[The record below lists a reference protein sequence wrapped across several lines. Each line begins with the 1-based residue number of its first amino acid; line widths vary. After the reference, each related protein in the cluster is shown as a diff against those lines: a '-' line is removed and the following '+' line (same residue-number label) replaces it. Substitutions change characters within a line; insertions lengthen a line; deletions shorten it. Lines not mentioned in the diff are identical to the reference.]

1 MTGPVQRG
9 RHYLR
14 VDGRA
19 TLPVGA
25 HVVPPAG
32 PDWPWR
38 VGAEAFERAFTDM
51 AALGLDAA
59 RIDLLWA
66 ALEPAA
72 GTFDETHLRVLDR
85 VLEHAR
91 RLGIRLH
98 PTLFTGGEVG
108 DAYWDVPW
116 RAGRH
121 PHADPGMRALQA
133 DQAAMLGRRWRSD
146 PALLAWDLADEPPMW
161 LFRETTDDDARA
173 WTGELAAALR
183 AADPGHLVT
192 IGTASQEVGWGP
204 FRADV
209 VADQL
214 DFACVHPYPIYSPEL
229 YPDGLLGA
237 RLTHAAAFET
247 ALAAGAGRP
256 VMVHEYGASAAQ
268 FDPERIAA
276 HDRLLAW
283 SSLGRGA
290 IGFFAW
296 CWTDAEPAAFGRA
309 PYVRQAHETQFGVT
323 EWNGTLRPRGRV
335 LGELAATVRGL
346 PLDALAGDGPWASV
360 AIPVP
365 HEFVRPYDPVAFG
378 LEGPPAGLYTPA
390 EQAWTPTRSPGPLV
404 AAWLNAFVLAA
415 RAGLSA
421 AFPRER
427 LDGRWPEARLVL
439 LPAPLAATS
448 SSLHRVRT
456 SWWSGAADHFAR
468 GGSVYVSCSADVA
481 IPEMAPLLGARII
494 DRAPAGVPPVLRFV
508 LPWGPFA
515 PGDEL
520 VLPPG
525 DGTLMTGSV
534 LLAPAAGSHVVAVDA
549 TGEPALVL
557 AERGPGRSVVCAHPV
572 ELLLARQPGAHGPAD
587 RSWGLYQGLAE
598 ATGTAEPAA
607 ARHPDVTSG
616 VLAGPAG
623 ALLVLTNHG
632 PDPVRA
638 AITLPGDAAA
648 VRAFG
653 PHGPAALPFEPGA
666 TEVNLAAHGAA
677 IIGWDQARA
686 SE

>member
-1 MTGPVQRG
+1 MSGLVGRG

-38 VGAEAFERAFTDM
+38 VGPEAFERAFAGM
-51 AALGLDAA
+51 AAAGLDAA

-72 GTFDETHLRVLDR
+72 GVFDETHLRVLDR
-85 VLEHAR
+85 VLDAAGRH
-91 RLGIRLH
+91 GIRLH
-98 PTLFTGGEVG
+98 PTLFIGGEVG

-121 PHADPGMRALQA
+121 PHVDPEMRRLQA
-133 DQAAMLGRRWRSD
+133 AHAAMLGRRWRDD
-146 PALLAWDLADEPPMW
+146 PALLAWDLADEPPLW
-161 LFRETTDDDARA
+161 LFRDTTDDDARA
-173 WTGELAAALR
+173 WTAELAAALR
-183 AADPGHLVT
+183 SADPGHLIT
-192 IGTASQEVGWGP
+192 IGTASQEIGWGP

-209 VADQL
+209 VADAL
-214 DFACVHPYPIYSPEL
+214 DVACVHPYPIYSPEL
-229 YPDGLLGA
+229 YPDGLLGT
-237 RLTHAAAFET
+237 RMTHAAAFET

-256 VMVHEYGASAAQ
+256 VMLHEYGASSAQ

-276 HDRLLAW
+276 YDRLLAW

-323 EWNGTLRPRGRV
+323 EWDGTLRPRGRV
-335 LGELAATVRGL
+335 LAELAATVRGL
-346 PLDALAGDGPWASV
+346 PLDALAGHGPVASV

-378 LEGPPAGLYTPA
+378 LDDAPAGPYMPA
-390 EQAWTPTRSPGPLV
+390 ERAWTPTRDPRPLV
-404 AAWLNAFVLAA
+404 AGWLNAFVMAA
-415 RAGLSA
+415 RAGLTA

-427 LDGRWPEARLVL
+427 LDGRWPDARLVL

-448 SSLHRVRT
+448 SSLHHVRT

-481 IPEMAPLLGARII
+481 IPEMATLLGARVA
-494 DRAPAGVPPVLRFV
+494 DRAPANLPPVLRFV

-520 VLPPG
+520 ALPPG
-525 DGTLMTGSV
+525 DGTLASGSV
-534 LLAPAAGSHVVAVDA
+534 LLAPAAGSSVVAVDA
-549 TGEPALVL
+549 NGAPALVV
-557 AERGPGRSVVCAHPV
+557 AERGAGRSVVCAHPV
-572 ELLLARQPGAHGPAD
+572 ELLLARQPDAHGPGD
-587 RSWGLYQGLAE
+587 RSWGLYAGLAA
-598 ATGTAEPAA
+598 ATGTAEAA
-607 ARHPDVTSG
+607 AATHPGVTSG
-616 VLAGPAG
+616 LLVGPAG
-623 ALLVLTNHG
+623 ALLALTNHG
-632 PDPVRA
+632 PE
-638 AITLPGDAAA
+638 AIHATIRLPGDAAA
-648 VRAFG
+648 VRRFG
-653 PHGPAALPFEPGA
+653 ADGSAALPFEPGA
-666 TEVNLAAHGAA
+666 TAVTLAPHGAA
-677 IIGWDQARA
+677 IIGWEHEKARR
-686 SE
+686 

>member
-1 MTGPVQRG
+1 MNGLVERG

-25 HVVPPAG
+25 HVVPAAG

-38 VGAEAFERAFTDM
+38 VGPEAFERAFTEM

-59 RIDLLWA
+59 RIDLLWEA
-66 ALEPAA
+66 IEPEA
-72 GTFDETHLRVLDR
+72 GTFDEAHLLVLDR
-85 VLEHAR
+85 VLGHAR

-133 DQAAMLGRRWRSD
+133 DQAAMLGSRWRNE
-146 PALLAWDLADEPPMW
+146 PALLAWDLADEPPLW
-161 LFRETTDDDARA
+161 LFRDTTDDDARA
-173 WTGELAAALR
+173 WTAELTTALR
-183 AADPGHLVT
+183 AADPGHLIT
-192 IGTASQEVGWGP
+192 IGTAGQEVGWGP

-209 VADQL
+209 VAGQL

-229 YPDGLLGA
+229 YPDGLLGT
-237 RLTHAAAFET
+237 RTTHAAAFET
-247 ALAAGAGRP
+247 ALAAGVGRP
-256 VMVHEYGASAAQ
+256 VMVHEYGASSAQ

-323 EWNGTLRPRGRV
+323 EWDGTPRPRGRV
-335 LGELAATVRGL
+335 LAELAAAVRGL
-346 PLDALAGDGPWASV
+346 PLDALAGDGPRASV

-365 HEFVRPYDPVAFG
+365 HEFVQPYDRSAFG
-378 LEGPPAGLYTPA
+378 LEGAPAGLYMPA
-390 EQAWTPTRSPGPLV
+390 EQAWTPTRSPGQLV
-404 AAWLNAFVLAA
+404 AAWLNAYVLAA

-421 AFPRER
+421 GFPRER
-427 LDGRWPEARLVL
+427 LDGGWPEAHLVL
-439 LPAPLAATS
+439 LPAPLATTS

-456 SWWSGAADHFAR
+456 SWWAGAAGHLAR
-468 GGSVYVSCSADVA
+468 GGGVYVSCSADVA
-481 IPEMAPLLGARII
+481 IPEMGPLLGARIV
-494 DRAPAGVPPVLRFV
+494 DRVPASVPPVLRFV
-508 LPWGPFA
+508 MPWGPFA
-515 PGDEL
+515 AGDDL

-525 DGTLMTGSV
+525 DGTLATRSV
-534 LLAPAAGSHVVAVDA
+534 LLAPAAGSEVVAVDA
-549 TGEPALVL
+549 TGQPALVL

-572 ELLLARQPGAHGPAD
+572 ELLLAREPGAHGPGD
-587 RSWGLYQGLAE
+587 RSWGLYRGLAD
-598 ATGTAEPAA
+598 ATGTAELAV

-616 VLAGPAG
+616 VLVGPAG
-623 ALLVLTNHG
+623 ALVVLTNHG
-632 PDPVRA
+632 PDPVRTA
-638 AITLPGDAAA
+638 VQLPAGAAA
-648 VRAFG
+648 VRAFRAGG
-653 PHGPAALPFEPGA
+653 PVALPCERGA
-666 TEVNLAAHGAA
+666 TEVNLAGHGAE
-677 IIGWDQARA
+677 IIGWDQEGAC
-686 SE
+686 E